1 MKNSIHT
8 KRVNRIKFER
18 ELYTFTYMFEKADI
32 LKNPLLSRDCGHKT
46 EVCNNKLT
54 GLNRALYASRAA
66 NPWDRPFLLWK

>member
-18 ELYTFTYMFEKADI
+18 ELYIFAYMFEKADT
-32 LKNPLLSRDCGHKT
+32 LKNPLLSRNCGHKT

-54 GLNRALYASRAA
+54 DLNRTLCASRAA